1 MQRILVDGDSCP
13 SRDLIAKTGKERNAL
28 VIVYCDMNHI
38 INEEGYSVKYV
49 DSGFQA
55 VDMVIAN
62 EAKEGD
68 IVVTGD
74 YGVAAMCLAKKAYP
88 LGPSG
93 LIYKEDNIDR
103 LLLERHIKA
112 KMRKAGQKTSNPKK
126 RTQEDRDKLVKSL
139 CYLLDLQKNNN

>member
-13 SRDLIAKTGKERNAL
+13 SRDLIASTGKQKNVP

-38 INEEGYSVKYV
+38 INEEGYTVKYV

-62 EAKEGD
+62 EAKAGD
-68 IVVTGD
+68 IVVSGD

-88 LGPSG
+88 LSPSG

-103 LLLERHIKA
+103 LLFERHVKS
-112 KMRKAGQKTSNPKK
+112 KMRKAGLKTSNPKK
-126 RTQEDRDKLVKSL
+126 RTDEDRERLVKSL
-139 CYLLDLQKNNN
+139 LYLMERQVD